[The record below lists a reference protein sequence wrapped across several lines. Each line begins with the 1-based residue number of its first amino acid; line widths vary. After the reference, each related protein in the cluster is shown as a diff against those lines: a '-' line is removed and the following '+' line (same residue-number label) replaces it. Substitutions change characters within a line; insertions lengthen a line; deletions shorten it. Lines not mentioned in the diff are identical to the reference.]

1 MKGGTAMTKKLILCD
16 LETAENNYKYDC
28 SMLGDDWGGYSD
40 YDDPC
45 LDCPHHCY
53 KEIIV

>member
-1 MKGGTAMTKKLILCD
+1 MAKKLILCD

-28 SMLGDDWGGYSD
+28 SKLGDDWGGYSD

-45 LDCPHHCY
+45 LDCSHHCY
-53 KEIIV
+53 REIEVPDNE